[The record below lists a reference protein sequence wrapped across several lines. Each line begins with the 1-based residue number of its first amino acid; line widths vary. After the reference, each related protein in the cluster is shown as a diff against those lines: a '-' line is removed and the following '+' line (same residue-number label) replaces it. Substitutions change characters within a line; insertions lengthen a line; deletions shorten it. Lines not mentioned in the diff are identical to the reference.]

1 MLLVCIISIIDV
13 AVYKYMI
20 AMVDMKYCHFPSR
33 TEMPI
38 LNNIISTLSYIKI
51 YPHIYPDSA
60 F

>member
-33 TEMPI
+33 TKMPI
-38 LNNIISTLSYIKI
+38 LNNIISTPI
-51 YPHIYPDSA
+51 
-60 F
+60 